1 MKGFKETLKKMEEI
15 MLAKNHDYSGDV
27 NPFRNFEMVE
37 HLGITSVENGILV
50 RMTDKITRISN
61 LLGKEGKVLDEKV
74 EDTLLDLANYAVIL
88 KCYMES
94 KK

>member
-15 MLAKNHDYSGDV
+15 MLAKNHDYSGEVDA
-27 NPFRNFEMVE
+27 FRNFKMVE
-37 HLGITSVENGILV
+37 QLGISSVEQGLLV
-50 RMTDKITRISN
+50 RMTDKLSRVSN

>member
-1 MKGFKETLKKMEEI
+1 MKGFKETLKRMEEI
-15 MLAKNHDYSGDV
+15 MLSKNHDYSGSV

-37 HLGITSVENGILV
+37 KLGITSVEQGLLV
-50 RMTDKITRISN
+50 RMTDKLSRVSN

>member
-1 MKGFKETLKKMEEI
+1 MKGFKETLNKMEEI
-15 MLAKNHDYSGDV
+15 MTAKNHDYSGETD
-27 NPFRNFEMVE
+27 PFKNFKMVE
-37 HLGITSVENGILV
+37 HLGISSVEQGLLV
-50 RMTDKITRISN
+50 RMTDKMSRVSN
-61 LLGKEGKVLDEKV
+61 LLGKECKVLDEKV